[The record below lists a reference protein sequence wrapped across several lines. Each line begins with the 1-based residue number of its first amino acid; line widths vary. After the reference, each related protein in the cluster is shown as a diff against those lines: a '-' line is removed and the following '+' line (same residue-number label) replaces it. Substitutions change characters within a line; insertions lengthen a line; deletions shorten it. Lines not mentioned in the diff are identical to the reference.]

1 MRKYLFI
8 RAFALIAIF
17 IAFTAFMLPDH
28 SEQKNT
34 SGEKFSKL
42 SISVKSKVYIEQG
55 SDYKVDIQA
64 DEKTKEKIILDYDG
78 DQLTIK
84 CKPGSKIDEPVT
96 INIVT
101 PTLNEISIA
110 GSSDLFME
118 KTFETSDME
127 LSIAGSGNMDLKD
140 LKTDKVSASIAGS
153 GNLILAGGTSGSTE
167 KFSIA
172 GSGKIDALGFNATVA
187 DIEIAGSG
195 DCRVNASGKLN
206 VSIAGSGD
214 VYYKGKPLVNSESA
228 GSGKVSSL
236 NE

>member
-8 RAFALIAIF
+8 RAFALIAFF
-17 IAFTAFMLPDH
+17 IAFTAFMLPVKP
-28 SEQKNT
+28 EQKNT

-42 SISVKSKVYIEQG
+42 SIAVKSTVYVEQG

-64 DEKTKEKIILDYDG
+64 DESDLEKIVLDYKSDE
-78 DQLTIK
+78 LTIK
-84 CKPGSKIDEPVT
+84 CKPGSKISEPVT
-96 INIVT
+96 IYIVT

-118 KTFETSDME
+118 KTFETNEMG

-140 LKTDKVSASIAGS
+140 LKTDKVTASIAGS
-153 GNLILAGGTSGSTE
+153 GNLILAGGKSGSAE
-167 KFSIA
+167 SFSIA
-172 GSGKIDALGFNATVA
+172 GSGKIDALGFNASAA
-187 DIEIAGSG
+187 DVEIAGSG
-195 DCRVNASGKLN
+195 DCRVNASEELN

-214 VYYKGKPLVNSESA
+214 VYYKGKPKVNSESA

-236 NE
+236 